1 MPEAV
6 GSSSTASGARRHV
19 TSPAGSPR
27 TGSPLFCLAR
37 AMACLLVA
45 GLATLTLCPGAA
57 RAGKA
62 KSETAATTKSA
73 PAATPTTNFGALE
86 AAQVADPAQRQELT
100 QISQEFAATVTAKTL
115 ARMGHKAGQR
125 YLDLLAAPGKDYRDT
140 VRADALGK
148 LQAAGADLTSSQ
160 YFVYADRNP
169 SSQLL
174 ILAFYD
180 AVGQRVILLGADLIS
195 SGKLRPGEDSFIT
208 PLGVFENLPEN
219 WGYRAQGSK
228 NSKGW
233 RGLGARGSRVWDFG
247 YQQAPRQFR
256 QGIYDSQMRLLMHAT
271 DPDQG
276 EPRLGGPD
284 SKGCVRVSAAANA
297 FLDRRSI
304 LDRHYEQIAG
314 TDKTRDL
321 WLLRPDRAP
330 VSHPGSYL
338 VVGDSAQGNAAR

>member
-6 GSSSTASGARRHV
+6 GSSSTASGARRQV
-19 TSPAGSPR
+19 TSQAGSPR
-27 TGSPLFCLAR
+27 TGSPLFRSAH
-37 AMACLLVA
+37 AAACLLAAV
-45 GLATLTLCPGAA
+45 LAMPAVCPATA
-57 RAGKA
+57 QAGKA
-62 KSETAATTKSA
+62 KSATAAQAQSESTAS
-73 PAATPTTNFGALE
+73 PTASFGAAE
-86 AAQVADPAQRQELT
+86 AARVADPDQRQELL
-100 QISQEFAATVTAKTL
+100 QVSREFAAAVTAKTM
-115 ARMGHKAGQR
+115 ARFAHTDGKR
-125 YLDLLAAPGKDYRDT
+125 RLDLLVAPSQAYRDA
-140 VRADALGK
+140 VRADALDK
-148 LQAAGADLTSSQ
+148 LKTAGADLTSSQ

-180 AVGQRVILLGADLIS
+180 AAAQHVVLLGADFIS

-208 PLGVFENLPEN
+208 PVGVFENLPEN

-256 QGIYDSQMRLLMHAT
+256 QGVYDSQMRLLMHAT

-314 TDKTRDL
+314 ADKTRDM
-321 WLLRPDRAP
+321 WLLLPDRSP
-330 VSHPGSYL
+330 VSRPGSYL